1 MRQNA
6 MTEHHIFVRRTARF
20 YTLGAPG
27 THVKETWF
35 VCHGYGQLARF
46 FLRHFAILDGG
57 SRLIVAPEGLSRA
70 YLENMSGRVGA
81 SWMTKED
88 RENEI
93 ADYVAYLNQVY
104 DEILQKVNPESKIT
118 LLGFSQ
124 GTATVCRWFDN
135 GHIRADQL
143 IIWAGL
149 LPPDFDLSSHRQ
161 TFLKTKLHMALGK
174 KDEYATPNYTESQR
188 ENLAQHR
195 IPYQFHSFNGGHRLD
210 PEILKKIAGE

>member
-1 MRQNA
+1 MI
-6 MTEHHIFVRRTARF
+6 EHHISVRRTARF

-27 THVKETWF
+27 THIKEIWF
-35 VCHGYGQLARF
+35 VCHGYGQLANF
-46 FLRHFAILDGG
+46 FLRHFDILDDGT
-57 SRLIVAPEGLSRA
+57 RLIVAPEGLSRA

-93 ADYVAYLNQVY
+93 ADYTAYLNQVY
-104 DEILQKVNPESKIT
+104 DEILQMVSPAKPKIT

-135 GHIRADQL
+135 GHVRADKL

-149 LPPDFDLSSHRQ
+149 LPPDFNLEIHQQ
-161 TFLKTKLHMALGK
+161 TFQRTKLFMVLGET
-174 KDEYATPNYTESQR
+174 DEYATPNHTNPQR
-188 ENLAQHR
+188 EALAQHR
-195 IPYQFHSFNGGHRLD
+195 IPYQFLSFNGGHRLD
-210 PEILKKIAGE
+210 SEILKKIAGE